1 MPPRPVARSLALAGL
16 LLTSACTAP
25 APDRG
30 APGGA
35 SPASA
40 SDAEG
45 PLTVDPAQLPGPTA
59 WRGVLPCADC
69 AGIRTT
75 VTLAPDGTYEREA
88 AYQGTEGA
96 GDTIAVDLGFW
107 QWDAAGRRI
116 RLVGSG
122 EAPAWFAVTT
132 DGRLRQLDLEGAPI
146 ESALPYT
153 LDPLP
158 TIERSR
164 HPARLVAA
172 FRYLADAAEA
182 TECRSG
188 LSLPVAMVTD
198 AYRELEREYTAR
210 RLRGAPLIV
219 PLRAHREEQP
229 VGDGDALQPA
239 WVIDSVGAIREEDGC
254 AALRQQD
261 AIAAGPWQL
270 VAIDVDTTALTVP
283 AGVLADMTWDRTEG
297 RFGGSSGC
305 NRYTASGTLRGARL
319 AVGPAMGTK
328 RACVDPVATR
338 LEMRFL
344 DLLGR
349 SPWLRLEEDTLR
361 WMDGPR
367 PVAWFVRR
375 TAPSPD

>member
-1 MPPRPVARSLALAGL
+1 MPPRPLAPSLALVAL
-16 LLTSACTAP
+16 LLTNACTAP

-30 APGGA
+30 APSDA
-35 SPASA
+35 SPA
-40 SDAEG
+40 AESEADR
-45 PLTVDPAQLPGPTA
+45 PLTLDPGQLPGPTA

-75 VTLAPDGTYEREA
+75 VTLAPDGTFEREA
-88 AYQGTEGA
+88 AYQGTGGA

-116 RLVGSG
+116 RLLGSG
-122 EAPAWFAVTT
+122 EAPPWFAITP

-158 TIERSR
+158 TVERSR
-164 HPARLVAA
+164 HPARLVVA

-188 LSLPVAMVTD
+188 RSLPVAMVTD
-198 AYRELEREYTAR
+198 AYRELERRYTAR
-210 RLRGAPLIV
+210 NLRGAPLIV
-219 PLRAHREEQP
+219 PLRAHHEEQP
-229 VGDGDALQPA
+229 VGEGDALQPA
-239 WVIDSVGAIREEDGC
+239 WVIDSVAAIRDDDGC
-254 AALRQQD
+254 GALRQQD

-270 VAIDVDTTALTVP
+270 VALDADTGALIVP
-283 AGVLADMTWDRTEG
+283 AGVVADVTWDRAEG
-297 RFGGSSGC
+297 RFAGSSGC
-305 NRYTASGTLRGARL
+305 NRFSARGTLRGARL
-319 AVGPAMGTK
+319 AVGPALGTK
-328 RACVDPVATR
+328 RACADSVAARIET
-338 LEMRFL
+338 RFL

-349 SPWLRLEEDTLR
+349 SPWLRLEDDTLR

-367 PVAWFVRR
+367 PAARFVRR
-375 TAPSPD
+375 SAPSPD